1 MGTSVKLIEPV
12 VLVSECCAIRCHK
25 AAKPCN
31 RRLRALATVLS
42 PDRHKVQLRLKNA
55 SHLLSP
61 CSRPCTMFDLCHFS
75 SIAVGEGPHV
85 LVSGHLLEPTASI
98 CISCLALR
106 PSPKRGRSAMC
117 TSTLLQ
123 LLGLSMLTFS
133 DTFETARLRR
143 DACTARMYLV
153 ATLLQHHIGSDRI
166 FECFRIFSQKRRQQR
181 RAYLN

>member
-1 MGTSVKLIEPV
+1 LNLLFWFLNV
-12 VLVSECCAIRCHK
+12 VRSGVTRQPRPATGACGQ
-25 AAKPCN
+25 
-31 RRLRALATVLS
+31 RRQFSLQIDTKYS
-42 PDRHKVQLRLKNA
+42 CGLKNA

-61 CSRPCTMFDLCHFS
+61 SSRPCTMFDLCHFS

-85 LVSGHLLEPTASI
+85 LVSGDLLEPTASI
-98 CISCLALR
+98 CIACLALR

-133 DTFETARLRR
+133 DTFETARMYRRATARLRR

-153 ATLLQHHIGSDRI
+153 ATLLQHHVWV
-166 FECFRIFSQKRRQQR
+166 
-181 RAYLN
+181 

>member
-31 RRLRALATVLS
+31 RRLRATATVLS

-85 LVSGHLLEPTASI
+85 LVSGHLLEPTAAI
-98 CISCLALR
+98 
-106 PSPKRGRSAMC
+106 C

-133 DTFETARLRR
+133 DTFETARMYRRATARLRR

-153 ATLLQHHIGSDRI
+153 ATLLQHHSRV
-166 FECFRIFSQKRRQQR
+166 
-181 RAYLN
+181 

>member
-1 MGTSVKLIEPV
+1 VKLIEPV

-25 AAKPCN
+25 AATPRN
-31 RRLRALATVLS
+31 RRLRATATVLS
-42 PDRHKVQLRLKNA
+42 PDRHKVQLRFKKREP
-55 SHLLSP
+55 STLSLF
-61 CSRPCTMFDLCHFS
+61 SPCTMFDLCHFS

-98 CISCLALR
+98 CIACLALR

-133 DTFETARLRR
+133 DTFETARMYRRATARLRR
-143 DACTARMYLV
+143 DTCTARMYLV
-153 ATLLQHHIGSDRI
+153 ATLLQHHIRV
-166 FECFRIFSQKRRQQR
+166 
-181 RAYLN
+181 